1 MRIKGLDGLRG
12 AAFLLVFF
20 FHTHWNQFG
29 WPGVQLFFVL
39 SGFLITGILIDLKET
54 LPRKSY
60 FIKFYGRRILRIFP
74 LYYFYLAI
82 MGVLTA
88 WALSTGF
95 EPEPMRVYQ
104 NEMKYAAT
112 YIYDFYFALDR
123 YVPSYFLTH
132 FWTLAVEEQFY
143 LVWPLFILLVP
154 RQHLQK
160 ACWGVIALAPILR
173 LLVLLL
179 HGTEAFSF
187 LRDDVAL
194 VVYSLP
200 FTHLD
205 AFALGA
211 LLTQIRRIPNAKGI
225 FLVSIIAYPLLGLG
239 TDYLA
244 TGQWKDVTLASFGWP
259 ITMPYGDKF
268 IWGYSVVN
276 GLCAL
281 LLYGVVRHG
290 WAARLLE
297 WKPLRYLGKI
307 SYGMY
312 VYHLAIIWMMGKIFH
327 LNLAE
332 RFPILL
338 ALLTFAVTWVVS
350 ALSFQLMEKPI
361 MDLKDKF
368 FRVPSDKP
376 APEHQNTAEPVISD
390 Q

>member
-39 SGFLITGILIDLKET
+39 SGFLITGILLDLKET
-54 LPRKSY
+54 LPVKSY
-60 FIKFYGRRILRIFP
+60 FFKFYGRRILRIFP
-74 LYYFYLAI
+74 LYYFYLII
-82 MGVLTA
+82 MWVLTA

-95 EPEPMRVYQ
+95 HPEPMQVFQ
-104 NEMKYAAT
+104 NEAKYAAT
-112 YIYDFYFALDR
+112 YVYDFYFALDR

-154 RQHLQK
+154 KQHLTK
-160 ACWGVIALAPILR
+160 ACWFVIALAPFLR
-173 LLVLLL
+173 LGILIL
-179 HGTEAFSF
+179 HGLPSFSF

-194 VVYSLP
+194 VVYSQP

-211 LLTQIRRIPNAKGI
+211 LLTQVHIPKAKSI
-225 FLVSIIAYPLLGLG
+225 FLVSILIYPLLGLA

-244 TGQWKDVTLASFGWP
+244 TGQWKDVTLASGGWP
-259 ITMPYGDKF
+259 ITMPYGNKF
-268 IWGYSVVN
+268 IWGYTVVN
-276 GLCAL
+276 GICAV
-281 LLYGVVRHG
+281 LLYGVARLG
-290 WAARLLE
+290 WAVRLLE

-307 SYGMY
+307 SYGAY
-312 VYHLAIIWMMGKIFH
+312 VYHLAIIWLMGQIFD
-327 LNLAE
+327 LNLSE
-332 RFPILL
+332 RFPIHL
-338 ALLTFAVTWVVS
+338 ALLTFAITWVVS

-361 MDLKDKF
+361 TNLKDRL

-376 APEHQNTAEPVISD
+376 VADPVTGN